1 MLNTAEVASN
11 AQANETITKDNAP
24 RFFMQILGQ
33 MESAGASDMYLTA
46 GYPPLFRV
54 HGALESYREEPL
66 SSSEVSVLVN
76 TIMNDRQRQEF
87 DATRECNFAI
97 SPAEFGRFRVSAF
110 VQQGVPGL
118 VLRTIPTKIPTVE
131 ELRVPGLLERL
142 VMTKRGLIIMVG
154 ATGSGKSTTLAAMVG
169 YRNRESRGH
178 ILTIEDPIEF
188 VHKKHPG
195 GCVVN
200 QREVGADTETWDNAL
215 KNSLRQAPDVIQIG
229 EIRTRETMEFA
240 VQFAETGHLCLSTLH
255 ANNANQA
262 LDRIINLFPEE
273 RRGQVLLDLSF
284 NLKAVISQRLIRTP
298 DGNGRV
304 PAVEILLNTPYVA
317 DLIHQG
323 RVGDLKDA
331 MQKGRQQG
339 MQTFDQSLFDLYEKG
354 LISEKDALA
363 NADSANELR
372 LQIKLRS
379 SRTARTSLEDDD
391 LGGLAL
397 EGAEA
402 EEAGVEGGDA
412 APGASLAATVQT
424 LNGMLN
430 DGQNPGN
437 R

>member
-1 MLNTAEVASN
+1 MLNNAEVAGN
-11 AQANETITKDNAP
+11 APANETITKDNAP
-24 RFFMQILGQ
+24 RFFIELLRQ

-54 HGALESYREEPL
+54 HGALESYRETPL
-66 SSSEVSVLVN
+66 RPAEVSVLVN

-87 DATRECNFAI
+87 DSTRECNFAI
-97 SPAEFGRFRVSAF
+97 SPPEFGRFRVSAF

-142 VMTKRGLIIMVG
+142 AMTKRGLIIMVG

-169 YRNRESRGH
+169 YRNRKSRGH

-188 VHKKHPG
+188 VHKKYAG

-200 QREVGADTETWDNAL
+200 QREVGADTESWDNAL
-215 KNSLRQAPDVIQIG
+215 KNSLRQAPDIIQIG

-298 DGNGRV
+298 DGSGRV

-323 RVGDLKDA
+323 RVGDLKEA
-331 MQKGRQQG
+331 MQKGAQQG

-354 LISEKDALA
+354 LISEHDALA

-379 SRTARTSLEDDD
+379 RRGQQSLEDDD

-397 EGAEA
+397 EATGD
-402 EEAGVEGGDA
+402 EEADIEGSEAHSGANASAPAQKPGGMMNGDRNS
-412 APGASLAATVQT
+412 GTC
-424 LNGMLN
+424 
-430 DGQNPGN
+430 
-437 R
+437 

>member
-1 MLNTAEVASN
+1 MLNPTPVTRDTPS
-11 AQANETITKDNAP
+11 NETVTRESAP
-24 RFFMQILGQ
+24 RFVMDLLRQ
-33 MESAGASDMYLTA
+33 MDATGASDMYLTA

-54 HGALESYREEPL
+54 NGALESYRDQALRGE
-66 SSSEVSVLVN
+66 EVSVLVN
-76 TIMNDRQRQEF
+76 AVMNDRQRQEF
-87 DATRECNFAI
+87 EATNECNFAI
-97 SPAEFGRFRVSAF
+97 APGDSGRFRVSAF

-118 VLRTIPTKIPTVE
+118 VLRTIPTQIPTVE
-131 ELRVPGLLERL
+131 ELRVPPLLERIA
-142 VMTKRGLIIMVG
+142 MTKRGLIIMVG

-169 YRNRESRGH
+169 YRNRNSRGH
-178 ILTIEDPIEF
+178 ILSIEDPIEF
-188 VHKKHPG
+188 VHKNYPD

-298 DGNGRV
+298 DGKGRV

-323 RVGDLKDA
+323 RVGDLKEA

-354 LISEKDALA
+354 LINENDALV

-379 SRTARTSLEDDD
+379 RRREKSLEDEDVA
-391 LGGLAL
+391 GLTL
-397 EGAEA
+397 ESI
-402 EEAGVEGGDA
+402 EEEKEEQESVPGSMAGILSG
-412 APGASLAATVQT
+412 T
-424 LNGMLN
+424 
-430 DGQNPGN
+430 
-437 R
+437 

>member
-1 MLNTAEVASN
+1 MLNPTPATHDAQSAEKIGRD
-11 AQANETITKDNAP
+11 TAP
-24 RFFMQILGQ
+24 RFVMELLRQ
-33 MESAGASDMYLTA
+33 MESSGASDMYLTA

-54 HGALESYREEPL
+54 NGALEPYRERAL
-66 SSSEVSVLVN
+66 GGSEVSALVHSV
-76 TIMNDRQRQEF
+76 MNDRQRQEF
-87 DATRECNFAI
+87 EATNECNFAI
-97 SPAEFGRFRVSAF
+97 APGESGRFRVSAF

-118 VLRTIPTKIPTVE
+118 VLRTIPTRIPSVE
-131 ELRVPGLLERL
+131 ELRVPSLLERIA
-142 VMTKRGLIIMVG
+142 MTKRGLIIMVG

-169 YRNRESRGH
+169 YRNRKSCGH

-188 VHKKHPG
+188 VHKKYAG

-298 DGNGRV
+298 DGKGRV

-323 RVGDLKDA
+323 RVGDLKEA

-354 LISEKDALA
+354 LISESDALI

-379 SRTARTSLEDDD
+379 RRRQKSLEEED

-397 EGAEA
+397 ESIPEAA
-402 EEAGVEGGDA
+402 EEQDPVPEP
-412 APGASLAATVQT
+412 APGAAAGIRSSV
-424 LNGMLN
+424 
-430 DGQNPGN
+430 
-437 R
+437 